1 MRKILGIIAGV
12 ALSVPGIASAQAA
25 SIGEREFQ
33 NSCSQCHGPKGKGDG
48 HLVEYLIELGSLDLT
63 GLQKANGG
71 VFPVSRVYNVIEG
84 TTASVH
90 GGNIMPIWGDRYRQR
105 SAAEM
110 AEMDSTMTLDQE
122 RALVRNRILALV
134 EYISSIQEE

>member
-90 GGNIMPIWGDRYRQR
+90 GGSIMPIWGDRYRQR

-110 AEMDSTMTLDQE
+110 AQMDSTITLDHH
-122 RALVRNRILALV
+122 RRLRHIRDVCILK
-134 EYISSIQEE
+134 